1 METDMRGQGIEATM
15 LVAIY
20 TLPTRPMIE
29 FQKKKAKKE
38 MTIINGYNRIRY
50 INQYRRII

>member
-20 TLPTRPMIE
+20 TLPTRMIPGPFDLVLLE
-29 FQKKKAKKE
+29 LE
-38 MTIINGYNRIRY
+38 
-50 INQYRRII
+50 

>member
-29 FQKKKAKKE
+29 FQNKKAKKE
-38 MTIINGYNRIRY
+38 LTIINGYNRIRY
-50 INQYRRII
+50 